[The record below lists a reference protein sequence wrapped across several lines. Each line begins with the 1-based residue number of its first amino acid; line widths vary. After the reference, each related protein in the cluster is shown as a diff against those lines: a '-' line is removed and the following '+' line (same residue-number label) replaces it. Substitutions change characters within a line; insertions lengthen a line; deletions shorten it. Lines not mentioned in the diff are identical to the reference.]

1 MCFGLPVRIIVKH
14 PGSAHGKLTKPPS
27 SCSRAL
33 APGNDVTVCFEHTGA
48 WDPHVISIFLHPP
61 IFFLPISLH
70 LVSNEATSREGAFLC
85 HRQQRDH
92 LRHLRLLKFQNS
104 VSFSFSICTCF
115 FSLYLQA
122 ASSWR
127 ARQPLLVPAISASTT
142 RGGLRQ
148 CGQDRVTD
156 HEQTSNDEPTR
167 IHDDGGVI
175 NECWCWST
183 C

>member
-33 APGNDVTVCFEHTGA
+33 APGNVVTVCFEHTGA

-70 LVSNEATSREGAFLC
+70 LVSNEATSRECAFLC

-115 FSLYLQA
+115 FFHSICRQQA
-122 ASSWR
+122 AGELGNLCSSLR
-127 ARQPLLVPAISASTT
+127 LAPAPREAACGSAARIGSLIMSRQATTSRRGSMIMAASYM
-142 RGGLRQ
+142 G
-148 CGQDRVTD
+148 
-156 HEQTSNDEPTR
+156 
-167 IHDDGGVI
+167 
-175 NECWCWST
+175 
-183 C
+183 